1 MEFINIKIH
10 KFTNSKR
17 GFTLIELLVSIFGF
31 SLIIWGLVGLY
42 SNIFSISS
50 QQGSLLS
57 DTDFARKL
65 AFQVANELRDA
76 QTGGTGAFVL
86 DTAGDQQLIF
96 YSNADYDAPI
106 ERIRYYVQNGQ
117 LWKGVTGYNGATYNT
132 STEVAAVVQKD
143 LANGANPIFY
153 YYDGSYVGSSTQV
166 SLAQPVNVT
175 LVKFIKVSIQIFNK
189 AGVKN
194 TNTYT
199 VTASAAIRNLK
210 TNLGQ

>member
-1 MEFINIKIH
+1 MAK
-10 KFTNSKR
+10 
-17 GFTLIELLVSIFGF
+17 
-31 SLIIWGLVGLY
+31 
-42 SNIFSISS
+42 
-50 QQGSLLS
+50 
-57 DTDFARKL
+57 
-65 AFQVANELRDA
+65 
-76 QTGGTGAFVL
+76 
-86 DTAGDQQLIF
+86 QLIF

-117 LWKGVTGYNGATYNT
+117 LWKGVTDYNGTTYNT
-132 STEVAAVVQKD
+132 LTEVTAVVQKD
-143 LANGANPIFY
+143 LANGANPVFY

-175 LVKFIKVSIQIFNK
+175 LVKFIKVSVQIFNK

-194 TNTYT
+194 TNTYS